1 MHASVTCAQLGGRSR
16 YRYNKYYTLSN
27 YREGLLPAY
36 CDVIHDKLTERDCRC
51 VTTVFGRRESAYYG
65 FALLIFRSRNSHNKH
80 NSKCSLRCTHKIRSC
95 GPVVTARA
103 RSAAITSHLGISFV
117 ARAELN

>member
-27 YREGLLPAY
+27 YRGGLLPAY

-65 FALLIFRSRNSHNKH
+65 FALLIFRSRNSHNKSTTV
-80 NSKCSLRCTHKIRSC
+80 NALC
-95 GPVVTARA
+95 
-103 RSAAITSHLGISFV
+103 V
-117 ARAELN
+117 ARTKSVRVVRSSPLAHAVQRLRLI